1 MMNKFTFKKIFLL
14 LLISLGGHCSF
25 SQTAHIGG
33 LINKYAAVSFLDFC
47 ENKITV
53 DDATPFSVGQKVM
66 LMQMKGASIDGSNSS
81 SFGNVTSYNN
91 CGNYEVEK
99 IKAIAGNVIEFEF
112 AIVRD
117 YDAGGAV
124 QIVSIP
130 EYHIA
135 SVDTFLK
142 GGLWNGS
149 KGGVIILKADT
160 IILNDSIRGGGIGF
174 RGAVKENDTLPQA
187 CYNGGFGG
195 APDYS
200 CNSVYCGAPKG
211 EGIGSAASNYGRGK
225 NGNGGGGGND
235 HNTGGGGGG
244 NFGIG
249 GVGGTRSNTTN
260 NNCPGPYAGIGG
272 GALAYSNTANKV
284 FMGGGGGAGD
294 ENNNEGTDGVN
305 GGGIVIL
312 MANTLVGNNKRINVN
327 GNTFPNIITWLARSD
342 GAGGGGGAG
351 TVLLFVDNY
360 VGQVQVHASGGRGGN
375 LDNGGSSTFCMGPG
389 GGGGGGMLWVKTNN
403 IPANITYVDTGGY
416 NGKSTFSPG
425 PAACPFGT
433 TNGASPGTAGGSLT
447 NLNIV
452 TANVPF
458 VKLSATSCCDTIVC
472 PNQAIRMIESDT
484 STYPAS
490 VLWSNGSSQHSFI
503 ENISATT
510 IYTVTVSDHRN
521 CQITQSHTATVYNNI
536 VGMVTCCDTVVCSGG
551 TVGINVSAPSVPPL
565 TYMWST
571 GATTTS
577 ITPTVFTS
585 QTFYVTATDPNGCT
599 IEQSADVTV
608 GNTFPNFNVCCDTV
622 LCAASPLT
630 FVAST
635 TASPVSYIWSSGQN
649 TASITQQVSSSQTF
663 TVTVSNTSGCS
674 ATASVNVAINNV
686 PPVFSVCCDTTF
698 CPGGTLLAVA
708 SSDSV
713 LNYNW
718 SSGQNTASITQ
729 QVFSAQTFVVI
740 ATAPNGCTAS
750 QSVNVNVNNTPPPFS
765 VCCDT
770 TFCSGGTLLVNAS
783 SDSLLTYVW
792 SSGQNTSAITQQ
804 VFITETI
811 TVTGTDDNGC
821 TASQSVNA
829 TINNIAP
836 AFTLCCDTSFCISG
850 TVLAAVSS
858 VNPLSYNW
866 SNGQSTA
873 SITQTISSAQS
884 IYVTVTDAN
893 GCTAED
899 FIDVLIQNTPPAF
912 TVCCDTVICPNGT
925 ANFAVISSGTSQFN
939 YNWSTAQQTVSIT
952 QQITS
957 AQTFTVTVSDQNGC
971 TGTGSASAAVNNS
984 AVDFSVCCDTV
995 VCDGNAAVFAASSL
1009 SVMNYVWSS
1018 GETTA
1023 AVTEVITAPQ
1033 TFTVTATNAAG
1044 CSGTQTVQ
1052 ADISVPHT
1060 VITAAPDTN
1069 ISLGQTVQLSAS
1081 GDSGTTYS
1089 WSPAAGLDNA
1099 GIQNPKARPDSTT
1112 TYCVTAT
1119 DRYGCTATAC
1129 YKIEI
1134 LLPDIKIPDAF
1145 SPNGD
1150 GVNDEFIIFPLSS
1163 TIEDIKIYN
1172 RWGEVVFSSTTNAAW
1187 NGSYKGSVQQAGNFV
1202 LQVSYTNPLSPGKTN
1217 TVVKDVILVR

>member
-1 MMNKFTFKKIFLL
+1 MKNKFLFKKYFLL
-14 LLISLGGHCSF
+14 CSLCTVALVSF

-33 LINKYAAVSFLDFC
+33 YINKYAAVSVIDFC
-47 ENKITV
+47 NNKITV
-53 DDATPFSVGQKVM
+53 DNATPFSVGQKVM
-66 LMQMKGASIDGSNSS
+66 LMQMKGATIDGSNNSN
-81 SFGNVTSYNN
+81 FGNITNYNN

-99 IKAIAGNVIEFEF
+99 IKTITGNVIEFEF
-112 AIVRD
+112 AIVRN
-117 YDAGGAV
+117 YDVSGAV

-130 EYHIA
+130 EYTVA
-135 SVDTFLK
+135 VVDSFLRRT
-142 GGLWNGS
+142 LWNGNT
-149 KGGVIILKADT
+149 GGVIILKADT
-160 IILNDSIRGGGIGF
+160 IILNDSIQGGGMGF
-174 RGAVKENDTLPQA
+174 RGAVKENDNSAQA
-187 CYNGGFGG
+187 CYNNGFGG
-195 APDYS
+195 APDYF

-211 EGIGSAASNYGRGK
+211 EGIGSTAYNYGRGK

-244 NFGIG
+244 NFGAGGIG
-249 GVGGTRSNTTN
+249 GMRSNTSN
-260 NNCPGPYAGIGG
+260 NNCPGPNAGIGG
-272 GALAYSNTANKV
+272 GALAYSNAANKV

-351 TVLLFVDNY
+351 TVLLYVDNY
-360 VGQVQVHASGGRGGN
+360 VGQVQVIANGGRGGN
-375 LDNGGSSTFCMGPG
+375 LDNGGSQTNCMGPG
-389 GGGGGGMLWVKTNN
+389 GGGGGGMLWVKTNS
-403 IPANITYVDTGGY
+403 IPANITYVDTGGW
-416 NGKSTFSPG
+416 NGKDTYGLG

-433 TNGASPGTAGGSLT
+433 TNGASPGTVGGSLT

-452 TANVPF
+452 MADVPF
-458 VKLSATSCCDTIVC
+458 VKLSITSCCDTTVC
-472 PNQAIRMIESDT
+472 PNQPIRMIETDT
-484 STYPAS
+484 STYPAT
-490 VLWSNGSSQHSFI
+490 VFWSNGSSQHSFT
-503 ENISATT
+503 ENVSNTT
-510 IYTVTVSDHRN
+510 VYTVTVSDHHN
-521 CQITQSHTATVYNNI
+521 CQIIQSHTVTVYNNI
-536 VGMVTCCDTVVCSGG
+536 VGVVTCCDTTVCVGG
-551 TVGINVSAPSVPPL
+551 TVGLNVTAPPVPVL

-577 ITPTVFTS
+577 ITPTIFTS
-585 QTFYVTATDPNGCT
+585 QTFFVTVTDPNGCT
-599 IEQSADVTV
+599 LQQSADVTV
-608 GNTFPNFNVCCDTV
+608 GNTFPNFAVCCDTV

-635 TASPVSYIWSSGQN
+635 TASPVSYVWSSGQN

-674 ATASVNVAINNV
+674 ATASVSATINNT

-698 CPGGTLLAVA
+698 CPGATLLANA
-708 SSDSV
+708 ISDSA
-713 LNYNW
+713 LTYHW
-718 SSGQNTASITQ
+718 SSGQNTASIAQ
-729 QVFSAQTFVVI
+729 QVFATQTFTVTATTANGCSAQ
-740 ATAPNGCTAS
+740 
-750 QSVNVNVNNTPPPFS
+750 
-765 VCCDT
+765 
-770 TFCSGGTLLVNAS
+770 
-783 SDSLLTYVW
+783 
-792 SSGQNTSAITQQ
+792 QN
-804 VFITETI
+804 
-811 TVTGTDDNGC
+811 
-821 TASQSVNA
+821 VNA

-850 TVLAAVSS
+850 TLLAAVSS
-858 VNPLSYNW
+858 TNPLSYNW
-866 SNGQSTA
+866 SSGQTTA

-899 FIDVLIQNTPPAF
+899 FVDVLIQNTPPAF
-912 TVCCDTVICPNGT
+912 SVCCDTVICSNGT
-925 ANFAVISSGTSQFN
+925 ATFAVISSSQLN
-939 YNWSTAQQTVSIT
+939 YNWSTGEQTVSIT
-952 QQITS
+952 QQIS
-957 AQTFTVTVSDQNGC
+957 ASQNFTVTVSDQNGC
-971 TGTGSASAAVNNS
+971 TGTGSAGAAINNS

-995 VCDGNAAVFAASSL
+995 VCDGNAAVFAASSV

-1044 CSGTQTVQ
+1044 CSGTRTVQ
-1052 ADISVPHT
+1052 ADISLT
-1060 VITAAPDTN
+1060 QTTITAAPDTN

-1089 WSPAAGLDNA
+1089 WSPASGLDNV

-1119 DRYGCTATAC
+1119 DRYGCTAMAC

-1172 RWGEVVFSSTTNAAW
+1172 RWGEVVFSAKGNAAW

-1202 LQVSYTNPLSPGKTN
+1202 LQVSYTNPHSPGKTN
-1217 TVVKDVILVR
+1217 TLVKDIILVR